1 MKALTIPLLTL
12 ALLPATAEA
21 QTRKKREQPSY
32 DGTWQV
38 SLVVTEGRCQQIRY
52 PAQIRGNKLVYEG
65 FLPVKVEGVVRNGG
79 QVTAV
84 LSYGQQQATGKG
96 KLNAKNRKGSGTW
109 SAPPLKCQGFW
120 TAELETPAE

>member
-96 KLNAKNRKGSGTW
+96 KLSAKNRKGAGTW

>member
-1 MKALTIPLLTL
+1 MKALILSVLAL

-21 QTRKKREQPSY
+21 QERRKREQPSY

-38 SLVVTEGRCQQIRY
+38 SLIVTEGRCQQIRY

-65 FLPVKVEGVVRNGG
+65 FLPVRVEGGVGNRG

-96 KLNAKNRKGSGTW
+96 RLNAKQRKGSGTW
-109 SAPPLKCQGFW
+109 SAPPLNCQGIW